1 MPEYSFL
8 RNMAT
13 MQKLC
18 KNVWKLSLMS
28 NLYLLK
34 LKEWVVIDTGP
45 AEDKELVKREL
56 SSIVPLEKVSAVIL
70 THLHFD
76 HIGNA
81 DLFQNAELF
90 ASAEE
95 IRLLRQNKLHAIL
108 NDEAAKKF
116 SAMLHPLKDMLG
128 LKIILTPGHTLG
140 SVCLWY
146 PREKVLFSGDT
157 LFENGYGRVDF
168 PFSDAEAMEKSLAL
182 VRKIPYKI
190 LAAGHDY

>member
-1 MPEYSFL
+1 
-8 RNMAT
+8 
-13 MQKLC
+13 MQQLSN
-18 KNVWKLSLMS
+18 NVWKLSLMS

-45 AEDKELVKREL
+45 EEDKEIVKEEI
-56 SSIVPLEKVSAVIL
+56 SSIVPLQEISAVIL

-76 HIGNA
+76 HIGNI
-81 DLFQNAELF
+81 DLFRNAEFF

-95 IRLLRQNKLHAIL
+95 IRLLKQNKLHAIL
-108 NDEAAKKF
+108 NDKAAKKF

-128 LKIILTPGHTLG
+128 LKAILTPGHTLG

-146 PREKVLFSGDT
+146 PKEKILFSGDT
-157 LFENGYGRVDF
+157 LFEHGYGRVDF
-168 PFSDAEAMEKSLAL
+168 PFSDAEAMEKSLVL